1 MANKKPINLNSSD
14 KPPSDKI
21 NAEEK
26 SGLNLGTSE
35 LNEKNK
41 LDTAQSSIK
50 KSFNNLKDSVKD
62 TSEATHELKDKV
74 SNWWQQEKDKI
85 SQGDMLKFL
94 QENKE
99 KLDNTLRSIHQNNF
113 FYRLT
118 NRLFAFVSLLAG
130 WVDKAKDFL
139 LNLFLK
145 LPAPS
150 VIKNFLQSSVDA
162 INFKGLV
169 GFINAKFYSL
179 KNAPHHLPS
188 LQVFD
193 DMLSHAR
200 KEGFDVK
207 KYFPDWAKKYQY
219 RKQQLLQ
226 HSFFK
231 EFAKTGIEKILAT
244 PFAINRSLSPV
255 LPDSRLWHKFFDVLE
270 RRHIK
275 DLILVNEDGQRTSFK
290 HDPGYLIDASEVMQR
305 LYKASLL
312 KSSGRRVFVIGHHES
327 YVGPYCVRSVLRRLG
342 FDNLAKNCNTV
353 VGPRMFSNIVLKNG
367 ASNVGNLFLTLP
379 SQRTTVVSEKD
390 LAQALAKTARQTQ
403 FLIKMPSAALHLIES
418 MSYHDF
424 MNRLV
429 RFETLS
435 FEAATKELA
444 GEERAEIYE
453 FFKLAHENNALDE
466 LEREDF
472 ELFKK
477 VMYEPFLIFPE
488 GSRSYVDKN
497 GDVTMKYVNPRFMQ
511 AYLRPGDIILPLNLV
526 GGSDITKG
534 WFLSVANMGLS
545 IAEPYEVS
553 QEMIDNYEVEGIN
566 VMKKIASLPNIKKVF
581 FDEDIQ
587 ARTSLGKQA
596 A

>member
-1 MANKKPINLNSSD
+1 MTSVKQEKENDLNEPDKDSNCQSQHLDNESSD
-14 KPPSDKI
+14 
-21 NAEEK
+21 
-26 SGLNLGTSE
+26 
-35 LNEKNK
+35 
-41 LDTAQSSIK
+41 SS
-50 KSFNNLKDSVKD
+50 
-62 TSEATHELKDKV
+62 HELMSKV
-74 SNWWQQEKDKI
+74 ANWWQLEKTKI
-85 SQGDMLKFL
+85 ASGEMLKFL
-94 QENKE
+94 QDNKDRFE
-99 KLDNTLRSIHQNNF
+99 KTLSSIHQNSF

-118 NRLFAFVSLLAG
+118 NRLFALVSFFAG
-130 WVDKAKDFL
+130 WVDRVKDFIL
-139 LNLFLK
+139 AVFLK

-150 VIKNFLQSSVDA
+150 VIKGFLQSVVEA

-169 GFINAKFYSL
+169 GFISAKFYSL

-188 LQVFD
+188 LQLFE
-193 DMLSHAR
+193 DMITHAK
-200 KEGFDVK
+200 KEGFEIK
-207 KYFPDWAKKYQY
+207 KYFPDLNKKYQI

-231 EFAKTGIEKILAT
+231 EFSKTWIEKILAT
-244 PFAINRSLSPV
+244 PFSINRSLSPV

-275 DLILVNEDGQRTSFK
+275 DLILVNEAGERTSFK
-290 HDPGYLIDASEVMQR
+290 HDPQYLIDSSEVKQR
-305 LYKASLL
+305 LYQASLL
-312 KSSGRRVFVIGHHES
+312 KSTGRRIFIIGHHES

-342 FDNLAKNCNTV
+342 FENLAANCNTV

-379 SQRTTVVSEKD
+379 SQRTTVVNEKD
-390 LAQALAKTARQTQ
+390 LATALSRTARQTQ
-403 FLIKMPSAALHLIES
+403 FLIKMPNQVLKIIES
-418 MSYHDF
+418 MNYHDF

-429 RFETLS
+429 RFNSLAIDEL
-435 FEAATKELA
+435 TKDLVLEDKA
-444 GEERAEIYE
+444 VIRDY
-453 FFKLAHENNALDE
+453 FKFAHENQALDE

-534 WFLSVANMGLS
+534 WFLSVATMGLS
-545 IAEPYEVS
+545 VAEPFEVS
-553 QEMIDNYEVEGIN
+553 QAMIDNYEIEGVN
-566 VMKKIASLPNIKKVF
+566 VMKKIASLPNIKRVF
-581 FDEDIQ
+581 FDDDIQ
-587 ARTSLGKQA
+587 SRRGLGKQA

>member
-1 MANKKPINLNSSD
+1 MKNSQTEHADIVGNAKQDSAEAGCDIAEKANGSQDDLARHVDAEVSD
-14 KPPSDKI
+14 KESH
-21 NAEEK
+21 
-26 SGLNLGTSE
+26 LTSKE
-35 LNEKNK
+35 
-41 LDTAQSSIK
+41 
-50 KSFNNLKDSVKD
+50 
-62 TSEATHELKDKV
+62 ELKAKV
-74 SNWWQQEKDKI
+74 SNWWQIEKEKI
-85 SQGDMLKFL
+85 AHGDMLKFL
-94 QENKE
+94 QDNKE
-99 KLDNTLRSIHQNNF
+99 KLESTLTSIHKNNF

-118 NRLFAFVSLLAG
+118 NRFFALVSLLAG
-130 WVDKAKDFL
+130 WVDKLKDA
-139 LNLFLK
+139 FLK
-145 LPAPS
+145 VILWLPAPS
-150 VIKNFLQSSVDA
+150 AIKGFFQSSIDA

-169 GFINAKFYSL
+169 GFLNAKFYSL

-188 LQVFD
+188 LQIFD

-200 KEGFDVK
+200 KEGFDLK
-207 KYFPDWAKKYQY
+207 KYFPDLAKKYQI

-231 EFAKTGIEKILAT
+231 EFAKTKIEKILAT
-244 PFAINRSLSPV
+244 PFSINRSISPV
-255 LPDSRLWHKFFDVLE
+255 LPDSRLWHKFFDYLE
-270 RRHIK
+270 RKHIK
-275 DLILVNEDGQRTSFK
+275 DLILVSERGERTSFK
-290 HDPGYLIDASEVMQR
+290 HDPQYLIDSSQVMQR
-305 LYKASLL
+305 LYQASIL

-342 FDNLAKNCNTV
+342 FENLAANCNTV

-390 LAQALAKTARQTQ
+390 LAQALSRTAKQTQ
-403 FLIKMPSAALHLIES
+403 FLIKMPNSVLRLIES
-418 MSYHDF
+418 MNYHDF

-429 RFETLS
+429 RMDMNTLEYLTREFAPEDKIEVFE
-435 FEAATKELA
+435 
-444 GEERAEIYE
+444 Y
-453 FFKLAHENNALDE
+453 FKLAQANQALNE

-488 GSRSYVDKN
+488 GSRSYVDEN

-511 AYLRPGDIILPLNLV
+511 AYIRPGDIILPLNLV

-545 IAEPYEVS
+545 IAEPYEVT
-553 QEMIDNYEVEGIN
+553 QDMIDNYEVEGVN
-566 VMKKIASLPNIKKVF
+566 VIRKIASLPNIKNVY
-581 FDEDIQ
+581 FDEGIQ
-587 ARTSLGKQA
+587 ARTGLGKRA

>member
-1 MANKKPINLNSSD
+1 MNSKKANTKNSLEAD
-14 KPPSDKI
+14 APSSSTDNS
-21 NAEEK
+21 NANHSSE
-26 SGLNLGTSE
+26 SE
-35 LNEKNK
+35 LETNELKH
-41 LDTAQSSIK
+41 
-50 KSFNNLKDSVKD
+50 SFESK
-62 TSEATHELKDKV
+62 HELKEKM

-85 SQGDMLKFL
+85 AQGDMLKFL
-94 QENKE
+94 QENKDR
-99 KLDNTLRSIHQNNF
+99 LDKTLHSIHQNNF

-118 NRLFAFVSLLAG
+118 NRVFALVSLLAG
-130 WVDKAKDFL
+130 WVDKAKDFI

-150 VIKNFLQSSVDA
+150 VIKGFLKSA
-162 INFKGLV
+162 IEAVNFKGFV

-188 LQVFD
+188 LQLFE
-193 DMLSHAR
+193 DMLSHA
-200 KEGFDVK
+200 KKDGFDVK
-207 KYFPDWAKKYQY
+207 KYFPDLSKKYQH

-231 EFAKTGIEKILAT
+231 EFSKTWIEKVLAT
-244 PFAINRSLSPV
+244 PFSINRSLSPV

-275 DLILVNEDGQRTSFK
+275 DLILVNESGQRTSFK
-290 HDPGYLIDASEVMQR
+290 HDPKYLIDSSEVKQR
-305 LYKASLL
+305 LYQASLL
-312 KSSGRRVFVIGHHES
+312 KSTGRRVFIIGHHES
-327 YVGPYCVRSVLRRLG
+327 YVGPYLVRSVLRRLG
-342 FDNLAKNCNTV
+342 FENLAANCNTV

-379 SQRTTVVSEKD
+379 SQRTTVVNERD
-390 LAQALAKTARQTQ
+390 LATALARTARQTQ
-403 FLIKMPSAALHLIES
+403 FLIKMPNQVLQLIEN

-424 MNRLV
+424 MNSLV
-429 RFETLS
+429 RLGSSGFD
-435 FEAATKELA
+435 EATSLLVTEDK
-444 GEERAEIYE
+444 IIVYE
-453 FFKLAHENNALDE
+453 YFKFAHDNHALDE

-511 AYLRPGDIILPLNLV
+511 AYLRPGDVILPLNLV

-534 WFLSVANMGLS
+534 LLLSVANMGLS
-545 IAEPYEVS
+545 VGEPYEVT
-553 QEMIDNYEVEGIN
+553 QEMIDDYEVEGVN
-566 VMKKIASLPNIKKVF
+566 VMRKIAALPNIKHVY
-581 FDEDIQ
+581 FDEHIQ
-587 ARTSLGKQA
+587 SRVNAGERA